1 MGSIGVQE
9 MLFIFLVALLIFG
22 PRKLPELGRA
32 LGKALT
38 EFRRASAEVRLAV
51 EEEMRELDRQAREAA
66 REAERAVLDAQTA
79 ETPQPTGSGP
89 APHPEPASSPSAT
102 RSGEPAK
109 SA

>member
-9 MLFIFLVALLIFG
+9 MIFIFLVALLIFG

-51 EEEMRELDRQAREAA
+51 EEEMRELDRQAREA
-66 REAERAVLDAQTA
+66 ERAVLDAQAA
-79 ETPQPTGSGP
+79 ESRQSAGQGP
-89 APHPEPASSPSAT
+89 AANSAPASSASAAQ
-102 RSGEPAK
+102 SGEPAK